1 MGGRKWEKEEIYVAR
16 VSSVVILLKR
26 NFLYFS
32 IGSDLLREQLEEPLK
47 KFNIQYKRLSTI
59 VIR

>member
-16 VSSVVILLKR
+16 VSSDVILLKK
-26 NFLYFS
+26 FLYFS

-47 KFNIQYKRLSTI
+47 SLIFSIKGFRQL
-59 VIR
+59 

>member
-1 MGGRKWEKEEIYVAR
+1 MGKRR
-16 VSSVVILLKR
+16 NLCCTCILRCYFITKK

-47 KFNIQYKRLSTI
+47 KFDIQYKRLSTI